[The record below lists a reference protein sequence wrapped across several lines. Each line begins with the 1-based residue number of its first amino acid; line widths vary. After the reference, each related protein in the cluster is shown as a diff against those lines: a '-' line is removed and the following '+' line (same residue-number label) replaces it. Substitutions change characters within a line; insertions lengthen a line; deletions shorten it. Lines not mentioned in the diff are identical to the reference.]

1 MGGEV
6 HPAILV
12 GGFAGVLAA
21 TLVAVGVVRHL
32 LLRLA
37 ILDQPNP
44 RSSHT
49 TPTPRGGGIGV
60 LAVLLPAWAAILAA
74 VSAGGTWWLV
84 PLGALALACVS
95 WLDDVRG
102 LPPLT
107 RLAVQLVAA
116 GVAALSL
123 PGPIFQGLLPPLADA
138 MVAVLLWVWFVNLFN
153 FMDGIDGLAGV
164 EAASVGMGLFVVTI
178 LAGTAASLG
187 WLGLA
192 VAASALGFLYWNW
205 QPARIFL
212 GDSGSVP
219 LGFLIGWLCLALAA
233 HGQWAAS
240 VILPLYYLGDA
251 TLTLLRRLVR
261 GERVWQAHRTHF
273 YQFAVQRGLG
283 HAQVCTRVL
292 GANLALVLLA
302 AAAVLWS
309 PWLALAAAALVVA
322 ATLAW
327 LARRHA
333 A

>member
-6 HPAILV
+6 HPAVLV
-12 GGFAGVLAA
+12 GGFVGVLAA
-21 TLVAVGVVRHL
+21 SLAAVGIARRLLSRH
-32 LLRLA
+32 A
-37 ILDQPNP
+37 ILDHPNP

-49 TPTPRGGGIGV
+49 APTPRGGGIGV

-74 VSAGGTWWLV
+74 DSAAGTWWLV
-84 PLGALALACVS
+84 PLGALTLACVS

-102 LPPLT
+102 LPPFT
-107 RLAVQLVAA
+107 RLAAQLAAA
-116 GVAALSL
+116 GVAAMSL

-283 HAQVCTRVL
+283 HGQVCMRVL

-309 PWLALAAAALVVA
+309 PWPALAAAALVVA